1 MNQEALFS
9 EPLYTK
15 QEAAFNLGLSTST
28 LDYWTKPRDGQRA
41 LIRVVPGGHRFEPVV
56 PFIGFGEATV
66 ISTFR
71 RAVKLASLQYIRK
84 SLTAV
89 AEDLGIEH
97 ALASHSFY
105 TDGVKILIKRL
116 EDGAEDGKPAYTEAV
131 SRNYVMTEVLP
142 VLKNITYGPDGWARE
157 IVLPITRRPIL
168 KVNPD
173 VAFGQPIFI
182 HGGARAEDVLGRFRA
197 GEDWQAVT
205 QDFHVRPEDFLD
217 VVRAFLPK
225 AA

>member
-1 MNQEALFS
+1 MDKERLFL

-15 QEAAFNLGLSTST
+15 KEAAQNLGLSSST
-28 LDYWTKPRDGQRA
+28 LNYWSKPRGEQPPLVSTVRA
-41 LIRVVPGGHRFEPVV
+41 THRFEPVV

-71 RAVKLASLQYIRK
+71 RFVQLASLQYIRRA
-84 SLTAV
+84 LTSV
-89 AEDLGIEH
+89 SEELRIDH
-97 ALASHSFY
+97 ALASKLFY
-105 TDGVKILIKRL
+105 TDGIVILIKRL
-116 EDGAEDGKPAYTEAV
+116 EGRDGQAGYTEAV

-157 IVLPITRRPIL
+157 IVLPITRRPVL
-168 KVNPD
+168 KANPD
-173 VAFGQPIFI
+173 IAFGQPIFI

-197 GEDWQAVT
+197 GEDWQAVIE
-205 QDFHVRPEDFLD
+205 DFHVRPEDFLD